1 MRNSGSIQGGVKLSG
16 GDDTI
21 INSGEIDFIELGTG
35 DDVYEGRARG
45 SAGSVDGGE
54 GRDTLIGSRSNDVF
68 LGGLEA
74 DRFVLDRNGGTD
86 RILDFA
92 GQDRIDLRAL
102 DFARFADV
110 RNEIVDRPSG
120 VLIDLSDDG
129 LRILLRDVEKA
140 DLSAGDFIL

>member
-1 MRNSGSIQGGVKLSG
+1 MSTKV
-16 GDDTI
+16 
-21 INSGEIDFIELGTG
+21 
-35 DDVYEGRARG
+35 GREDPPVA
-45 SAGSVDGGE
+45 VDGGE
-54 GRDTLIGSRSNDVF
+54 GRDTLTGSRSNDVF

-102 DFARFADV
+102 DIARFADV